1 MTSATKCIPANRNGI
16 RIKSRIKAGGLWQN
30 HNQAACGVRIKSR
43 VKAGRLAANH
53 NQTTARCR
61 A

>member
-1 MTSATKCIPANRNGI
+1 MTNAMTCTPTNRNGI
-16 RIKSRIKAGGLWQN
+16 
-30 HNQAACGVRIKSR
+30 RIKSR

-53 NQTTARCR
+53 NQAARRARCR

>member
-1 MTSATKCIPANRNGI
+1 MTNTTTCVPANRNGI
-16 RIKSRIKAGGLWQN
+16 
-30 HNQAACGVRIKSR
+30 RIKSR

-53 NQTTARCR
+53 NQAAARRAGCR